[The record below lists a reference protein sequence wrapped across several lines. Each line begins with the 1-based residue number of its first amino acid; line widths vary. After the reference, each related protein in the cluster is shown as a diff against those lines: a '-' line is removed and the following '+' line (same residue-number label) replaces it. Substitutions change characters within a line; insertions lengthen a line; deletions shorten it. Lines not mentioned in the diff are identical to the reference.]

1 MRTETV
7 TGTKTA
13 TVTKKAKEEIKMR
26 PVMTRTTKKT
36 RVIDR
41 NIDSHKCS
49 DSEVLGTVTL
59 TVTKRDS
66 NNEDLCQRD
75 CCNVSDSARDS
86 DSDSDKNRDRHGQ
99 KSSIGTLILL

>member
-13 TVTKKAKEEIKMR
+13 TVTKTAKEEIKMR
-26 PVMTRTTKKT
+26 PVMTRTTRKT

-59 TVTKRDS
+59 TVTRDS
-66 NNEDLCQRD
+66 NNEEAVPKR
-75 CCNVSDSARDS
+75 
-86 DSDSDKNRDRHGQ
+86 
-99 KSSIGTLILL
+99 LLQCK